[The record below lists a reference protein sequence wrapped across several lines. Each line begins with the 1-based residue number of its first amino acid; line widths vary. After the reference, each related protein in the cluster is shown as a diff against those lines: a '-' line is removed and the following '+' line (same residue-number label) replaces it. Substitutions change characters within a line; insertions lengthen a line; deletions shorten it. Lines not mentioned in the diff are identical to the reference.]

1 MKLFIVED
9 SPPVRERLRGMLGMI
24 SGLQIIGEAP
34 DVTGAVAGILEAK
47 PDIVLLDLQL
57 GTGSGFSVLDAVH
70 RREPGIDFY
79 MLSNFASEPYRRHAE
94 RLGARGFFDKSNE
107 FERVRDAVAERAA
120 VEQPH

>member
-9 SPPVRERLRGMLGMI
+9 SQPVRERLRGMLGVI
-24 SGLQIIGEAP
+24 SGVEIVGEAP
-34 DVTGAVAGILEAK
+34 DVTGAVAGILEAQ
-47 PDIVLLDLQL
+47 PNIVLLDLQL
-57 GTGSGFSVLDAVH
+57 GTGSGFSVLEAVH
-70 RREPGIDFY
+70 AREPRIDFY

-120 VEQPH
+120 LEQPH

>member
-9 SPPVRERLRGMLGMI
+9 SLPVRERLRGMLGVI
-24 SGLQIIGEAP
+24 SGVQIVGEAEC
-34 DVTGAVAGILEAK
+34 VTEAVAGILETK
-47 PDIVLLDLQL
+47 PAVVVLDLQL
-57 GTGSGFSVLDAVH
+57 GTGSGFNVLDTVH

-120 VEQPH
+120 IEQPH

>member
-9 SPPVRERLRGMLGMI
+9 SLPVRERLRGMLGTI
-24 SGLQIIGEAP
+24 AGVEIVGEAP
-34 DVTGAVAGILEAK
+34 GVAEAVAGILLAK
-47 PDIVLLDLQL
+47 PNVVVLDLQL
-57 GTGSGFSVLDAVH
+57 GTGSGFNVLDTVH
-70 RREPGIDFY
+70 RSEPGIDFY

-120 VEQPH
+120 SEPH

>member
-9 SPPVRERLRGMLGMI
+9 FPPVRERLRGMLGMI
-24 SGLQIIGEAP
+24 SGVRIVGEAP

-47 PDIVLLDLQL
+47 PDVVVLDLQL
-57 GTGSGFSVLDAVH
+57 GTGSGFEVLDAVH
-70 RREPGIDFY
+70 PREPGIDFY
-79 MLSNFASEPYRRHAE
+79 MLSNFASEPYRRHAA
-94 RLGARGFFDKSNE
+94 RLGARAFFDKSNE

>member
-9 SPPVRERLRGMLGMI
+9 SPPIRERLRGMLGMI
-24 SGLQIIGEAP
+24 SGLQIVGEAP
-34 DVTGAVAGILEAK
+34 DVTAAVAGILEAK

-57 GTGSGFSVLDAVH
+57 GTGSGFSVLEAV
-70 RREPGIDFY
+70 RAREPRIDFY

-120 VEQPH
+120 SAHLH